1 MVAPVN
7 FIQYFRAIHAM
18 NRYSPVTLPKVTI
31 YNILY
36 EMVGNQM
43 PQVQEHAQANGYPN
57 NLQGAKQFLNDK
69 LDIFMTSYTGAKRSK
84 KQTRKRKTRSKK
96 KSRKKKRT
104 KK

>member
-1 MVAPVN
+1 MAAPVN
-7 FIQYFRAIHAM
+7 FLQYFRAIHAM
-18 NRYSPVTLPKVTI
+18 NRYSPVTLPKDTI

-69 LDIFMTSYTGAKRSK
+69 LDIFMVSYTGAKRSR

-96 KSRKKKRT
+96 KSRKKRRT

>member
-1 MVAPVN
+1 MTAPVN

-57 NLQGAKQFLNDK
+57 NLQGAKDFLKDK
-69 LDIFMTSYTGAKRSK
+69 LDIFMLNYTGAKRSR
-84 KQTRKRKTRSKK
+84 KQSSKRKTRSKK
-96 KSRKKKRT
+96 KSRKKRRT

>member
-1 MVAPVN
+1 MAAPVN

-18 NRYSPVTLPKVTI
+18 NRYSPVTLPKETI

-69 LDIFMTSYTGAKRSK
+69 LDIFMVSYTGAKRSR

-96 KSRKKKRT
+96 KSRKKRRT